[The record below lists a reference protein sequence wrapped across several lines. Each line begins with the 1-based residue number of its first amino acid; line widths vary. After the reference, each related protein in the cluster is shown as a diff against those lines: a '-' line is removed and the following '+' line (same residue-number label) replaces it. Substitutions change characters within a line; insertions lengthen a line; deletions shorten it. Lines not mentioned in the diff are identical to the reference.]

1 MKIIQTLMFKI
12 TVGIVF
18 VTSVILVSISLFAFS
33 SAQSAFQNASTRLIA
48 PNGEIIMV
56 RSTPLATLENIR
68 KDFGQKLENSIVTGG
83 IVGISIALVL
93 GLFFSMIIT
102 KPIEKLKEGIG
113 HLRQSRY
120 KYKIEDTGEKE
131 LDDVIGEFNK
141 LTTELSAQEELRKDL
156 ISDVSHELKTPL
168 TSILGQVQGIR
179 DGVFKA
185 DDDRL
190 ETIQKEAERLSS
202 LVNLLQEYTK
212 LRSKAFNIEKKE
224 VNLYKLVED
233 IAKTHES
240 TLRENKMKLVNEL
253 DKDYKIQADE
263 LMLERIIQNL
273 VENAIKYSKSK
284 EIKISSKENKLIVS
298 DNGVG
303 IPEESLTK
311 IFERFYR
318 VEKSRNRSTGGLGLG
333 LALVKEMVEVHGWE
347 IEAIN
352 NEGGPAGN
360 ASHSDAGEGVRFE
373 ISID

>member
-1 MKIIQTLMFKI
+1 MKIFQTLMFKI

-18 VTSVILVSISLFAFS
+18 ITSIILVSISLFAFN
-33 SAQSAFQNASTRLIA
+33 SAQNQFQESSTRFVG
-48 PNGEIIMV
+48 PNGDIIFV
-56 RSTPLATLENIR
+56 RSTPPTTIESIR
-68 KDFGQKLENSIVTGG
+68 KDFAEKLENSIVTGG

-93 GLFFSMIIT
+93 GLFFSIIIT

-179 DGVFKA
+179 DGVFKP
-185 DDDRL
+185 DNERL

-212 LRSKAFNIEKKE
+212 LRSKTLNIEKKE
-224 VNLYKLVED
+224 VNLNQLVED
-233 IAKTHES
+233 ISKSHEKI
-240 TLRENKMKLVNEL
+240 LKEKKMKLQNQIPADLKV
-253 DKDYKIQADE
+253 YADE

-273 VENAIKYSKSK
+273 VDNAIKYSKAK
-284 EIKISSKENKLIVS
+284 EIVISNSNNKIIIS
-298 DNGVG
+298 DNGIG
-303 IPEESLTK
+303 IPEAEISK
-311 IFERFYR
+311 VFERFYR

-347 IEAIN
+347 IKAIN
-352 NEGGPAGN
+352 NDEG
-360 ASHSDAGEGVRFE
+360 GVRFE
-373 ISID
+373 IVTS